1 MKRILQ
7 AVHAVDG
14 VQGTLVLEGN
24 GQLLAYQAHALY
36 DLELL
41 EKVSQTIVST
51 VDSVQLLR
59 EDWET
64 LSVNYYDGTLIIRI
78 IKPGGAATGRT
89 VVLALIA
96 DNRLN
101 PSFAGVAMRVAATKL
116 KNLLESPNSAAD
128 LASSSTN
135 LSGSNPNTGGSHAS
149 HSGVHPN
156 LGGSQPMGVAMP
168 SAGGNTPPPVPQ
180 GNVSAIRTDMASS
193 GLSWSGL
200 GSSGR
205 SSATDVA
212 VADAESSAFL
222 TVATKTLGASVGPMA
237 KVFVKEAVR
246 RLCPDRTFSRTHWEA
261 LIAELRKHIGDNDE
275 ASEFQKK
282 MRARL

>member
-51 VDSVQLLR
+51 VDSVQLLH
-59 EDWET
+59 ESWET
-64 LSVNYYDGTLIIRI
+64 LSVNYNDGSVIIRN
-78 IKPGGAATGRT
+78 IKPGGAAAGRT

-96 DNRLN
+96 DNRIN
-101 PSFAGVAMRVAATKL
+101 VSFAGVAMRVAAGKL
-116 KNLLESPNSAAD
+116 KNLLESPISASG
-128 LASSSTN
+128 LGSSSPSLAGTQ
-135 LSGSNPNTGGSHAS
+135 
-149 HSGVHPN
+149 PN
-156 LGGSQPMGVAMP
+156 LGASQPLGVDLPAM
-168 SAGGNTPPPVPQ
+168 AGTTPPPVPL
-180 GNVSAIRTDMASS
+180 GNASAIRTDLASS
-193 GLSWSGL
+193 GLAWSGL

-205 SSATDVA
+205 SSKEVA

-222 TVATKTLGASVGPMA
+222 TAGTKTLGASIGPMA

-246 RLCPDRTFSRTHWEA
+246 RLCPDRAFSRTHWEA
-261 LIAELRKHIGDNDE
+261 LIAELRKHIEDSDE
-275 ASEFQKK
+275 AAEFQKK